1 MRRSLLFLL
10 VTLAGVTA
18 PRAEERFQWKGR
30 VDGADDIL
38 IRRRF
43 VRIDHLGAKPI
54 QFQDYRFS
62 ASLPA
67 RAVEV
72 ELHLLEGRGT
82 VRLME
87 QPSRRNDYT
96 VVVRIED
103 GRGGASDYEFEIVW
117 DEDDGWGNDWGRDGS
132 HNVRWNDDPD
142 GDDGVFRWKGRVDVG
157 AEIEIRGGGYTVT
170 NLGGQGVREDRVEF
184 ESSLPERDVPVS
196 LRKFDGRG
204 DVELIQAPDA
214 KNGYS
219 AIIRIEDDKRGA
231 DNYELELRWRR

>member
-1 MRRSLLFLL
+1 MRRALFFLF
-10 VTLAGVTA
+10 VTLTTVTGA
-18 PRAEERFQWKGR
+18 AAKERFQWKGR

-38 IRRRF
+38 IRGRS
-43 VRIDHLGAKPI
+43 VRVDHLGAKPI
-54 QFQDYRFS
+54 QYQDYRFS
-62 ASLPA
+62 AYLPA

-72 ELHLLEGRGT
+72 ELHPIEGRGT
-82 VRLME
+82 LRLLE
-87 QPSRRNDYT
+87 QPSKRNDYT

-103 GRGGASDYEFEIVW
+103 DRGGASDYEFEIVW
-117 DEDDGWGNDWGRDGS
+117 DEDDGWGNDWGNDGS
-132 HNVRWNDDPD
+132 NDVRWNDDYD
-142 GDDGVFRWKGRVDVG
+142 GNDGVFRWKGRVDIG

-170 NLGGQGVREDRVEF
+170 DLGGQGVREDRVEF

-196 LRKFDGRG
+196 LRKLDGRG

-214 KNGYS
+214 KNGYT